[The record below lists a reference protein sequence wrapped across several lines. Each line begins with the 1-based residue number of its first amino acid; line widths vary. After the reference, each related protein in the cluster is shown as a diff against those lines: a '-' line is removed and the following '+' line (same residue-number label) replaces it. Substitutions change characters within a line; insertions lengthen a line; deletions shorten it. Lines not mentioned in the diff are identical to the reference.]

1 MKIEQSAIVLNL
13 RKQMNELR
21 KQKSVVESELESL
34 KRSSQA
40 CAFSEMDVEVET
52 YAQECIRMRSA
63 YY

>member
-34 KRSSQA
+34 KRSS
-40 CAFSEMDVEVET
+40 
-52 YAQECIRMRSA
+52 
-63 YY
+63 